1 MLHFLMSLSDIN
13 VIYLIHMQTK
23 AIAVNGESTACH
35 VLNLVPDLN
44 QKVLEVLVFLANSSL
59 YLLVFVSE
67 LLLMYF
73 LCCSVVQLV

>member
-23 AIAVNGESTACH
+23 AIAVNGESTAYH

-44 QKVLEVLVFLANSSL
+44 QKVLEFLVFLANSSL

-73 LCCSVVQLV
+73 LCCSVAQLV